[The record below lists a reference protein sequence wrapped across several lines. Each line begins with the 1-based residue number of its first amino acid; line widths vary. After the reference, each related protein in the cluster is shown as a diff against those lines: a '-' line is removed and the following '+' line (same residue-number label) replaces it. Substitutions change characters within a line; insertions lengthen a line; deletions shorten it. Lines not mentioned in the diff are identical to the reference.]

1 MYKEIDAKEM
11 EQKGYGV
18 LQIVRSRRDHDGCSL
33 DASRVRLFAGVP
45 EHDQVRYPTA
55 VEGSRNIPE
64 VLRGL

>member
-55 VEGSRNIPE
+55 VE
-64 VLRGL
+64 